1 MPQASLAISM
11 LALGMTRERSGG
23 RSRQARRQLGGML
36 LVGVAA
42 LLLLVRVQSAAA
54 VILPAVAIDGP
65 SSEIVGFG
73 GVAMAEDGTGG
84 LVYLKRVDGV
94 AHVFVSRFVGG
105 RWVAPIQVDRGQ
117 PFAASWPRIGA
128 ADDGQLV
135 VVWATPFAT
144 EKGEG
149 FERPVDELLSS
160 TLDPGSSEFGP
171 EVIVDPD
178 IGDATGT
185 SPDIAMS
192 STAQADVVYRVTNS
206 SGNIPILRPGDV
218 DEEVRAAHYL
228 GERWLKLGAINRN
241 PGISMRPPTQANA
254 PQVAIN
260 RTGAAVVVW
269 QEPEITGVAR
279 IWARRLFGANL
290 DYVLPVSAPSFDGS
304 PIETDADAPSV
315 TMSLL
320 GQAELA
326 YRQDAGPG
334 SPLPGPRIFINTL
347 PDGESENGS
356 VFTGAIIA
364 DAAVPGGRGARIGP
378 PSIDV
383 DEHREVRLLYDS
395 NGTPRVVE
403 GNDKGLSGTVSLGP
417 SFAGPEAPSA
427 SVMNPAGGGVSAW
440 VSAEPNGIPAVA
452 VRQDFPDGGVQT
464 GLVGGGAGGPIGEL
478 AVGRSGLGDGL
489 IAFQQGAL
497 GNAAIL
503 AAEATAPPAEV
514 FLSAPRGWIKPSQA
528 LVNWA
533 PSRSSDGPLTY
544 RVVLD
549 GRALP
554 VPAGANALQLDTH
567 RLGNG
572 SHRAQ
577 LLATDID
584 GQSTLSPPVSLEI
597 DGGIP
602 NVVVARSRNGREVT
616 VRISDAYSG
625 VDTGAITVSFG
636 DGSSAKGKR
645 VIHHGYAHA
654 GIYHITVKVRDKI
667 GNAGTIRELVSA
679 R

>member
-1 MPQASLAISM
+1 
-11 LALGMTRERSGG
+11 MTRELTGG
-23 RSRQARRQLGGML
+23 RSCPERRRLGVML
-36 LVGVAA
+36 LLGVAT
-42 LLLLVRVQSAAA
+42 LLLLLFLRVQPAAA
-54 VILPAVAIDGP
+54 VILPAVTIDGP
-65 SSEIVGFG
+65 SQEIVGFG
-73 GVAMAEDGTGG
+73 GVAMSEDGTGG

-105 RWVAPIQVDRGQ
+105 RWLAPIQADRGQ

-128 ADDGQLV
+128 ANNGQLV
-135 VVWATPFAT
+135 VIWATPFAT

-160 TLDPGSSEFGP
+160 TLDPGSSGFGP
-171 EVIVDPD
+171 QVIVDPN

-192 STAQADVVYRVTNS
+192 PTAQADVVYRVINS
-206 SGNIPILRPGDV
+206 SGKIPILRPGDV
-218 DEEVRAAHYL
+218 DEEVRVAHYQ

-241 PGISMRPPTQANA
+241 PGISMRPPTAANA

-260 RTGAAVVVW
+260 RTGSAVVVW
-269 QEPEITGVAR
+269 QEPELTGAFPAR

-290 DYVLPVSAPSFDGS
+290 DYVLPVSAPSFGGS
-304 PIETDADAPSV
+304 PIESDADAPSV
-315 TMSLL
+315 SISLL
-320 GQAELA
+320 GQAEVA
-326 YRQDAGPG
+326 YRLGIAAG
-334 SPLPGPRIFINTL
+334 SPLPGPRIFLNTL

-356 VFTGAIIA
+356 VFTGAIVA

-383 DEHREVRLLYDS
+383 DEHREVRLLYDA
-395 NGTPRVVE
+395 NGIARVVE
-403 GNDKGLSGTVSLGP
+403 GNDKGLSGTLSLGP
-417 SFAGPEAPSA
+417 SFVTPEAPSA
-427 SVMNPAGGGVSAW
+427 SVMNQAGGGVSAW

-452 VRQDFPDGGVQT
+452 VREDFPDDAVQT
-464 GLVGGGAGGPIGEL
+464 ALVGGGAGGPIGEL

-503 AAEATAPPAEV
+503 AAEATAPPTNV
-514 FLSAPRGWIKPSQA
+514 VLNGPRGWVRPSA
-528 LVNWA
+528 ARVNWA
-533 PSRSSDGPLTY
+533 PSVSGDGPLTY
-544 RVVLD
+544 HVVLD
-549 GRALP
+549 GRELA
-554 VPAGANALQLDTH
+554 VPAGASQLQLDAR

-572 SHRAQ
+572 KHQAQ

-584 GQSTLSPPVSLEI
+584 GQSTLSPPLSLEI

-602 NVVVARSRNGREVT
+602 TVTLARSRNGREVT
-616 VRISDAYSG
+616 IRISDAYSG
-625 VDTGAITVSFG
+625 VDAGAITVSFG
-636 DGSSAKGKR
+636 DGQGAHGKR
-645 VIHHGYAHA
+645 TFHHGYARA
-654 GIYHITVKVRDKI
+654 GIYHVTVHVRDRI
-667 GNAGTIRELVSA
+667 GNTGVIRDLVSV